1 MELITIDILE
11 PIYTEPWLIIAG
23 YGDED
28 ILDTGGDVDYSVY
41 LVDENDIELADE
53 NDNSIIE

>member
-11 PIYTEPWLIIAG
+11 PIYSDPMVIIAG
-23 YGDED
+23 FGDDD
-28 ILDTGGDVDYSVY
+28 IPASGGEVDYSVY
-41 LVDENDIELADE
+41 LVDENELELADE